1 MCAVVGQ
8 LDAFPYSNPGD
19 DYYVYADPDTQRL
32 QFLPWGMDES
42 FYAPDVDVKR
52 VYSILA
58 TTCMQVPSCFDAF
71 VARTWEAMDAVDSMD
86 LLGRMA
92 AIRSEIAP
100 YVSMDTRKPYTD
112 AKVTTYQ
119 NSMQSFVAG
128 RRSQLE
134 EYLPPPE

>member
-1 MCAVVGQ
+1 MA
-8 LDAFPYSNPGD
+8 AIRPSKFI
-19 DYYVYADPDTQRL
+19 
-32 QFLPWGMDES
+32 ES
-42 FYAPDVDVKR
+42 TA
-52 VYSILA
+52 SIASHVRA
-58 TTCMQVPSCFDAF
+58 TKASKQDGTCMQVPSCFDAF
-71 VARTWEAMDAVDSMD
+71 VARTWEAMDAVDSMN

-92 AIRSEIAP
+92 AIRTQIAP

-119 NSMQSFVAG
+119 NSMQSFVSG